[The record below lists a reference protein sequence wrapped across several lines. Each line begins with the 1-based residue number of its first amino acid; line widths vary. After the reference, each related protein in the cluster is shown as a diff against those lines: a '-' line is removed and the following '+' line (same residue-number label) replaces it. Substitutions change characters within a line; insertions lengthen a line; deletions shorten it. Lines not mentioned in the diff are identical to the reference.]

1 MRGGEAGDRASVED
15 REPRA
20 KPNGNRDDR
29 KDPIW
34 QTVHGAMSPVVLTE
48 ASVPRIGY
56 WIVARWPAAAFALD
70 GVSVGC
76 YAAPAVSIGPSLAL
90 PSLSRLAGFQPVDAE
105 LYGGELARS
114 PARANRRAWGARPTV
129 TTTSH
134 DSASEKMPATA
145 RAPPLGRGRLAP
157 MPVKGR
163 LRNCEQGVASDR
175 CTADYNGSPRFNLGE
190 RPGHPPRPGAA
201 RPSSEPRAMD

>member
-76 YAAPAVSIGPSLAL
+76 YAGPAVSIGPSLAL

-105 LYGGELARS
+105 LYGGELADHLREPIDEHGGRGQRS
-114 PARANRRAWGARPTV
+114 PPRATTV
-129 TTTSH
+129 
-134 DSASEKMPATA
+134 
-145 RAPPLGRGRLAP
+145 
-157 MPVKGR
+157 
-163 LRNCEQGVASDR
+163 
-175 CTADYNGSPRFNLGE
+175 
-190 RPGHPPRPGAA
+190 PPRKGWPPSVPSPGTGLACA
-201 RPSSEPRAMD
+201 YAG